1 MKAARGE
8 HAALL
13 RADGRGAAREV
24 GCVAVRTAAVMV
36 SLGAA
41 LACGC
46 AATDA
51 PTDAPAV
58 PAERAHQ
65 SAAEPAT
72 LDAWTVLSPSIRIQ
86 RAASRV
92 EFAAT
97 SVIETGFL
105 EEYVCTVGTREHES
119 LFAFD
124 GKASEIHAA
133 MLLAGFVAGAPGQW
147 REVASD
153 DGAFRVEGVAPRGD
167 GVDVEVRLEDGRV
180 VPIAYFVRASPV
192 GEAPPAGGP
201 PSRFVFGGSRFRAD
215 RRTGVERYLA
225 DGSGSLIG
233 LVTFGDETI
242 GPSEIVPDQAS
253 AAAPLWEAFTERMP
267 KPGTKVTV
275 LLSRRRAAPPAPH
288 PSETGAS
295 PRPPVPAP
303 VEPND
308 GTPRKD

>member
-1 MKAARGE
+1 
-8 HAALL
+8 
-13 RADGRGAAREV
+13 
-24 GCVAVRTAAVMV
+24 
-36 SLGAA
+36 
-41 LACGC
+41 
-46 AATDA
+46 
-51 PTDAPAV
+51 
-58 PAERAHQ
+58 
-65 SAAEPAT
+65 
-72 LDAWTVLSPSIRIQ
+72 VLSPSIRIQ

-153 DGAFRVEGVAPRGD
+153 DGTFRVEGVAPRGD

-192 GEAPPAGGP
+192 GEAPSAGGP

-275 LLSRRRAAPPAPH
+275 LLSRRRAAPPPPHRPPRNWLRPH
-288 PSETGAS
+288 PTAWGAWRGGWRGRRGGGSPARGPRGPRAAAETARWRSRGCACARGTRRVGDVQRGATC
-295 PRPPVPAP
+295 RV
-303 VEPND
+303 
-308 GTPRKD
+308 R